1 MLPAGRPR
9 AGHHPQWPQASP
21 LLSELWFHP
30 LESEM
35 RILCLW
41 GDLGG
46 KTILGK
52 DLAHAMTLITCL
64 MALNTSDRSELGGM
78 HAPVPGPYSGCF
90 SWVPGAGPRL
100 SAQALPASICH
111 GPLPNARVSVATTQ
125 PWLSTAAPRD
135 RLGGD

>member
-9 AGHHPQWPQASP
+9 AGHHPGWSQASP

-90 SWVPGAGPRL
+90 SWVPGAGPA
-100 SAQALPASICH
+100 SFHLPWSPPQCSSVSGHDPTLAEHSCSQ
-111 GPLPNARVSVATTQ
+111 GPAGR
-125 PWLSTAAPRD
+125 
-135 RLGGD
+135 